1 MRNKVSFN
9 NKIQVFVGKF
19 TTQRHLVALRDAMSS
34 VMPLIII
41 GSIFM
46 LIAQFPYQ
54 PFTDF
59 LNSIGLQ
66 EMLNKASD
74 STFGILGFAVTF
86 TTAYNLAK
94 QYNLNTVSAG
104 LISISSFILL
114 TPIITGEAGIGFPT
128 KYLGS
133 SGLFVGI
140 FVAMISTEIFRW
152 FVVRN
157 IMIKMPDSVPPNVSK
172 AFSSII
178 PGLAVTVFWLIA
190 LMIFKAFGVNNV
202 HDLIANIVGSVLG
215 VLGNSLIGIVFVI
228 FAQCFFWMFGIHGA
242 QVTAPIIEPLLLQNS
257 DLNRV
262 AYQAGQELPN
272 IITYEFLYNFVF
284 TGGAGCLFAL
294 ALLLFFKSK
303 SKENKALGKMSL
315 APVSFQIAEPVLF
328 GNPIIMNLKMVIPF
342 ILAPVTTAIITYFA
356 MDLGFVPKPI
366 GAVIPWTTPPVIA
379 GYLATGGAISGAIIQ
394 IITISINVLI
404 YYPFFKMDD
413 RDKFLREENA
423 ISDVDDFSLEDV
435 EL

>member
-59 LNSIGLQ
+59 LNLIGLQ

-157 IMIKMPDSVPPNVSK
+157 IMIKMPDSVPPNISK
-172 AFSSII
+172 
-178 PGLAVTVFWLIA
+178 
-190 LMIFKAFGVNNV
+190 
-202 HDLIANIVGSVLG
+202 
-215 VLGNSLIGIVFVI
+215 
-228 FAQCFFWMFGIHGA
+228 
-242 QVTAPIIEPLLLQNS
+242 
-257 DLNRV
+257 
-262 AYQAGQELPN
+262 
-272 IITYEFLYNFVF
+272 
-284 TGGAGCLFAL
+284 
-294 ALLLFFKSK
+294 
-303 SKENKALGKMSL
+303 
-315 APVSFQIAEPVLF
+315 
-328 GNPIIMNLKMVIPF
+328 
-342 ILAPVTTAIITYFA
+342 
-356 MDLGFVPKPI
+356 
-366 GAVIPWTTPPVIA
+366 
-379 GYLATGGAISGAIIQ
+379 
-394 IITISINVLI
+394 
-404 YYPFFKMDD
+404 
-413 RDKFLREENA
+413 
-423 ISDVDDFSLEDV
+423 DF
-435 EL
+435 

>member
-228 FAQCFFWMFGIHGA
+228 FVQCFFWMFGIHGA